1 MRVFLAGATGAI
13 GRRLVPLLLRA
24 GHDVTGITRSA
35 QKGRE
40 LKGAGDM
47 ERQVLGARGL
57 EAIILRYGFL
67 YGPATWHEKPTRK
80 PGLHVDAAA
89 QAACLT
95 LTRGTAGIYNI
106 ADDDG
111 VVAIGKARAALGF

>member
-1 MRVFLAGATGAI
+1 
-13 GRRLVPLLLRA
+13 
-24 GHDVTGITRSA
+24 
-35 QKGRE
+35 
-40 LKGAGDM
+40 M

-111 VVAIGKARAALGF
+111 VVAIGKARAALGFDPQFRLR